1 MTLVAVASTVTAA
14 TFITLGILGFSSI
27 MSVIAAGLI
36 VIIIVVC
43 LIGAAKITKA
53 VGNGNE
59 TGLRVAKLTRQVA
72 GAMIVNTLIQGCYAI
87 IGNGNDF
94 MPLQIVV
101 ANLLTP
107 VGASAALLLLL
118 RFIRGSFERQGQ
130 RRKGARER
138 GTPRATASVSPAT
151 NYTEKSSTRTGA
163 PATGSSAA

>member
-1 MTLVAVASTVTAA
+1 MALVAMASAA
-14 TFITLGILGFSSI
+14 TAIILITLAVLGSSFL
-27 MSVIAAGLI
+27 MSLYSAGLLVI
-36 VIIIVVC
+36 VIVVY

-59 TGLRVAKLTRQVA
+59 TGLRVEKLTRQVA
-72 GAMIVNTLIQGCYAI
+72 GAMIVNILIQGCYAI
-87 IGNGNDF
+87 VGSGNDV
-94 MPLQIVV
+94 MPLQIVIV
-101 ANLLTP
+101 SLLMP
-107 VGASAALLLLL
+107 VGASPALLLLL